1 MGIKKYIF
9 SALVLV
15 IIVAGYAFFLESG
28 DYKVEIFN
36 TVFLLPVAFWIII
49 PTIVLFIA
57 SLFHMLYYS
66 FKQYLTNR
74 SINKDKDK
82 LIELIKDKLIGNPTI
97 YKFKNNLFQE
107 VGNILNQLNLS
118 ISKDDFNAENKI
130 LKNLAD
136 KVIKVQNGEYVSL
149 KEFKLEDNSNLIE
162 LNNLNRIKTDD
173 SYCMEILNKSSQYNE
188 QLIEKAFIK
197 IIEDKSFTTIKK
209 LLETLTLNK
218 NMTIALLNTDA
229 SYKDQFT
236 FTINEIIKLIE
247 EVNFTKEDYFNIAK
261 QYTNRMSPDQI
272 IKLFEDISSKDE
284 EANEAYLYVLF
295 EYEMIDD
302 IREIINNSQKDE
314 FIPYKALLD
323 LKDNG
328 KNYRFDNICYLNA

>member
-9 SALVLV
+9 SALVLL

-28 DYKVEIFN
+28 DYRVEIFN
-36 TVFLLPVAFWIII
+36 TIFLLPVAFWIVV
-49 PTIVLFIA
+49 PTIVLFVA

-97 YKFKNNLFQE
+97 CKFKSNLFQE
-107 VGNILNQLNLS
+107 VGNILNQLNIS
-118 ISKDDFNAENKI
+118 VSKDDFDAENKI
-130 LKNLAD
+130 IKNLAN
-136 KVIKVQNGEYVSL
+136 KIIKVQNGEYVSL

-162 LNNLNRIKTDD
+162 LNNLNRIKIDD
-173 SYCMEILNKSSQYNE
+173 SYCMEILNKSLQYNE

-229 SYKDQFT
+229 SYEDQFT

-261 QYTNRMSPDQI
+261 KYTNRMSPDQI
-272 IKLFEDISSKDE
+272 LKLFEDISSKDE